1 MDAAG
6 LRGLD
11 DKSLVHQ
18 ELSWEFELTRA
29 TLDHRAEKLV
39 DVSQMKKLR
48 RAIARAQTVQRE
60 READKGLG
68 NGALK
73 RQHKASFK
81 HQAPV
86 GESQTAEQSEGG
98 FLSGIAGR
106 FGLGSD
112 DS

>member
-18 ELSWEFELTRA
+18 ELAWEFELTRA

-39 DVSQMKKLR
+39 DVSRMKKLR
-48 RAIARAQTVQRE
+48 RSIARAQTVQRE
-60 READKGLG
+60 REESGDLG
-68 NGALK
+68 TGSLK
-73 RQHKASFK
+73 RAHGSSFE
-81 HQAPV
+81 HQAP
-86 GESQTAEQSEGG
+86 TAAASDAQPAEGG

-112 DS
+112 DT

>member
-18 ELSWEFELTRA
+18 ELAWEFELTRT
-29 TLDHRAEKLV
+29 TLSHRAEKLV
-39 DVSQMKKLR
+39 DVSRMKKLR
-48 RAIARAQTVQRE
+48 RSIARAQTVQRE
-60 READKGLG
+60 REAAGELG
-68 NGALK
+68 AGSLK
-73 RQHKASFK
+73 RSHGSSFQ
-81 HQAPV
+81 HQAPSADV
-86 GESQTAEQSEGG
+86 PASQQAEGG

>member
-11 DKSLVHQ
+11 DQALVHQ
-18 ELSWEFELTRA
+18 ELSWEFELTRV
-29 TLDHRAEKLV
+29 TLDHRSEKLI
-39 DVSQMKKLR
+39 DVSRMKKLR

-60 READKGLG
+60 REAEKGLS
-68 NGALK
+68 NGDLK
-73 RQHKASFK
+73 RTHRSSFQHQSSSD
-81 HQAPV
+81 APAAA
-86 GESQTAEQSEGG
+86 ESADGG